1 MGAER
6 TAIES
11 PKSSKRGRRK
21 RSNPM
26 GAVGILFITPTL
38 FLLFIFVLIPLIVAV
53 YLSFTDWALVG
64 PPQFVGLKNFSGLAS
79 NEQFLNS
86 LVVTGKMALFVAI
99 PGALLAL
106 VLATLINEGRKTNA
120 FVVLLFFPVVFP
132 SVVSVFIWEAMYS
145 GDGVLNSLL
154 GVNISW
160 LTNPRMAL
168 PSLAI
173 LMLWTNL
180 GYYTVLT
187 LAGVRDIP
195 REFYE
200 AANLDGAGAI
210 ARFRWITIP
219 LMRPILLF
227 ILMIA
232 TTDALTLFIQPYL
245 LTQGGPGDATRTLS
259 QLIYQVAFMY
269 TDVGRASAMAVIL
282 LAIALMIAGIQ
293 FRFFR
298 QKQDT

>member
-1 MGAER
+1 MGVER
-6 TAIES
+6 IAI
-11 PKSSKRGRRK
+11 KSSKRGNARHRK
-21 RSNPM
+21 GSNPM
-26 GAVGILFITPTL
+26 GAMGVLFITPTL
-38 FLLFIFVLIPLIVAV
+38 LLLAVFVVIPLLAAI
-53 YLSFTDWALVG
+53 YLSFTDWSLVG
-64 PPQFVGLKNFSGLAS
+64 PPQFVGMKNFSGLAS
-79 NEQFLNS
+79 NDQFINS
-86 LVVTGKMALFVAI
+86 LLVTAKMALFVAI

-106 VLATLINEGRKTNA
+106 VLATFINEGRKTNG
-120 FVVLLFFPVVFP
+120 FVVLLFFPAVFP
-132 SVVSVFIWEAMYS
+132 SVVSVFIWQAMYS

-154 GVNISW
+154 GVHVSW

-187 LAGVRDIP
+187 LAGVKDIP
-195 REFYE
+195 REYYE
-200 AANLDGAGAI
+200 AAKLDGAGAI
-210 ARFRWITIP
+210 ACFRWITVP

-259 QLIYQVAFMY
+259 QLIYQVAFLY
-269 TDVGRASAMAVIL
+269 TDVGRASAMAVVL
-282 LAIALMIAGIQ
+282 LAIALVVSGFQ
-293 FRFFR
+293 FRLFR
-298 QKQDT
+298 QKQDI

>member
-6 TAIES
+6 TAIDS
-11 PKSSKRGRRK
+11 PQRSRRFRRK
-21 RSNPM
+21 RYRPM
-26 GAVGILFITPTL
+26 GAVGIFFITPTL
-38 FLLFIFVLIPLIVAV
+38 ALLFVFVLLPLLATV
-53 YLSFTDWALVG
+53 YLSLTDWALVG
-64 PPQFVGLKNFSGLAS
+64 PPHFVGLQNFSGLAS
-79 NEQFLNS
+79 NDQFLNS
-86 LVVTGKMALFVAI
+86 LLVTGKIAVFMAI

-106 VLATLINEGRKTNA
+106 VLATLISEGRRTNI

-132 SVVSVFIWEAMYS
+132 SVVSIFIWEAMYS
-145 GDGVLNSLL
+145 GDGVLNKLL
-154 GVNISW
+154 GVNINW
-160 LTNPRMAL
+160 LTSSSMAL

-180 GYYTVLT
+180 GYYTVIT
-187 LAGVRDIP
+187 LSGVRDIP

-269 TDVGRASAMAVIL
+269 TDVGRASAMAVVL
-282 LAIALMIAGIQ
+282 LAIALIISAIQ

-298 QKQDT
+298 QRQDI

>member
-1 MGAER
+1 MVAER
-6 TAIES
+6 IVIQT
-11 PKSSKRGRRK
+11 PKGHKIAHRK

-38 FLLFIFVLIPLIVAV
+38 LLLLIFVVIPLSVAV
-53 YLSFTDWALVG
+53 YLSFTDWSLVG
-64 PPQFVGLKNFSGLAS
+64 PPQFVGMKNFSGLAG
-79 NEQFLNS
+79 NEQFINS
-86 LVVTGKMALFVAI
+86 LLVTGKIALFMAI

-106 VLATLINEGRKTNA
+106 VLATLINEGRRTNA

-200 AANLDGAGAI
+200 AANLDGAGPI
-210 ARFRWITIP
+210 SRFRWITIP

-269 TDVGRASAMAVIL
+269 TDVGRASAMAVVL
-282 LAIALMIAGIQ
+282 LIISLIISGGQ

-298 QKQDT
+298 PKQDI